1 MNKKYIIIAISII
14 VIIAIVFGI
23 YKITSSYLFKD
34 KTEITDSKSE
44 LINHIK
50 NIDNDEERRNQI
62 DYSIEQN
69 LITQQE
75 ANELY

>member
-1 MNKKYIIIAISII
+1 MYKRYIIITISII
-14 VIIAIVFGI
+14 VVITIVLGI